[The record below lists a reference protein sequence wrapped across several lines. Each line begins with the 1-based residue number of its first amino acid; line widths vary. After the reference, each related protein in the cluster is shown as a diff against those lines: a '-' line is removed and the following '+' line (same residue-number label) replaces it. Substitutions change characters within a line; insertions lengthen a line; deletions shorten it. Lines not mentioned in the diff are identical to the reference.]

1 MDRSN
6 ATKSHEHPPG
16 SIANV
21 ISPMMVSLLSEYTGR
36 GPTQARTYMQD
47 DLIAIVLRDTLT
59 RGERS
64 LVADGEAE
72 HVLHTRKMYQRTMRS
87 AIVSGVEELTG
98 RQVIAFL
105 SDNHIDPDVA
115 VETLLPAP
123 ESQDGHAQI

>member
-16 SIANV
+16 SIAHA
-21 ISPMMVSLLSEYTGR
+21 ISHMMVSLLSEYTGR
-36 GPTQARTYMQD
+36 GPTKARTYMQD
-47 DLIAIVLRDTLT
+47 DLVAIVLRDTLT

-72 HVLHTRKMYQRTMRS
+72 HVLHTRKMYQRTMRP

-115 VETLLPAP
+115 VETLLLAP
-123 ESQDGHAQI
+123 ESQDGHGQI